1 MKQIQSFLFTLLILV
16 FLSSGLLAEN
26 LQQPYQI
33 EPDIYNFD
41 IQMNSFILEPKNS
54 PYNLQIDLSY
64 LPGTENLKNLPVIYV
79 TDGQWRRMEH
89 KYIHYLSYKK
99 IIPPMIV
106 VGIGYPEVYVADQVR
121 IIDLMLR
128 PKNFLETIRQE
139 IIPIVEKKFNT
150 NPENRILFGASSGG
164 HFITYA
170 FLATSLA
177 DNSPFK
183 SYIGSS
189 PYLPRT
195 QVIEMA
201 TELASKERDIPV
213 NLYLAYGENESISD
227 YHIPNNMLF
236 EILETIKSKNF
247 RFNYHVY
254 PQADHYTNTRLALI
268 DGLRLFL
275 GNESTKGIGAVDL
288 EYKTF
293 YYDFKTNTQFYDWKT
308 NFFAD
313 YSFSTDKNY
322 SLSPNSGSV
331 KVNADFTKYSSL
343 RFETSSVFFE
353 NLADRELEFSIYI
366 PQDLAK
372 LNYELKFHIY
382 STFDMPWITDT
393 SDSFPL
399 NKSGWNTFKYKWR
412 DKEISG
418 NMDCIRGF
426 GVTIEKN
433 PSTPAWKG
441 SLYFDDIR
449 W

>member
-89 KYIHYLSYKK
+89 KYIHYLSYKR

-201 TELASKERDIPV
+201 TELA
-213 NLYLAYGENESISD
+213 
-227 YHIPNNMLF
+227 
-236 EILETIKSKNF
+236 
-247 RFNYHVY
+247 
-254 PQADHYTNTRLALI
+254 
-268 DGLRLFL
+268 
-275 GNESTKGIGAVDL
+275 
-288 EYKTF
+288 
-293 YYDFKTNTQFYDWKT
+293 
-308 NFFAD
+308 
-313 YSFSTDKNY
+313 
-322 SLSPNSGSV
+322 
-331 KVNADFTKYSSL
+331 
-343 RFETSSVFFE
+343 
-353 NLADRELEFSIYI
+353 
-366 PQDLAK
+366 
-372 LNYELKFHIY
+372 
-382 STFDMPWITDT
+382 
-393 SDSFPL
+393 
-399 NKSGWNTFKYKWR
+399 
-412 DKEISG
+412 
-418 NMDCIRGF
+418 
-426 GVTIEKN
+426 
-433 PSTPAWKG
+433 
-441 SLYFDDIR
+441 
-449 W
+449 